1 MSSEIQA
8 ILFSLLSAV
17 VGFIVVFFQV
27 KTKEQKAKLEKIE
40 DEQKSHYAELKK
52 LKKDNALKKL
62 YTRCPQCDTEID
74 LTTVEIYEKEGDEN
88 AKL

>member
-1 MSSEIQA
+1 MNSEVQA
-8 ILFSLLSAV
+8 ILFSLLSAI
-17 VGFIVVFFQV
+17 VGFMVVFFQV

-40 DEQKSHYAELKK
+40 DEQKTHYAELKK

-74 LTTVEIYEKEGDEN
+74 LSTAEIYEKEGDEN
-88 AKL
+88 A

>member
-1 MSSEIQA
+1 MSNEIQA

-17 VGFIVVFFQV
+17 VGFLVVFFQV
-27 KTKEQKAKLEKIE
+27 KTKENKIKLEKIE
-40 DEQKSHYAELKK
+40 SEQKTHYEELTK

-74 LTTVEIYEKEGDEN
+74 LTTVEIYEKEDNNN
-88 AKL
+88 A

>member
-1 MSSEIQA
+1 MSNELQA
-8 ILFSLLSAV
+8 ILFSLLSAI
-17 VGFIVVFFQV
+17 VGFMVVFFQV

-40 DEQKSHYAELKK
+40 DEQKTHYAELKK

-74 LTTVEIYEKEGDEN
+74 LSTVEIYEKEGDEN
-88 AKL
+88 A

>member
-1 MSSEIQA
+1 MNSELQA

-27 KTKEQKAKLEKIE
+27 KTKEQKAKLKKIE
-40 DEQKSHYAELKK
+40 DEQKMHYEELTK
-52 LKKDNALKKL
+52 LKEDNALKKL

-74 LTTVEIYEKEGDEN
+74 LSTVKIYEKEDNGND
-88 AKL
+88 

>member
-1 MSSEIQA
+1 MSNELQA

-27 KTKEQKAKLEKIE
+27 KTKEQKTKLEKIE

-74 LTTVEIYEKEGDEN
+74 LSTVEIYEKEGDEN
-88 AKL
+88 A

>member
-1 MSSEIQA
+1 MSSELQA

-27 KTKEQKAKLEKIE
+27 KTKEQKAKLKKIE
-40 DEQKSHYAELKK
+40 DEQKSHYEELTK

-74 LTTVEIYEKEGDEN
+74 LSTVKIYEKEDN
-88 AKL
+88 NND

>member
-1 MSSEIQA
+1 MSNELQA
-8 ILFSLLSAV
+8 ILFSLLSAI

-74 LTTVEIYEKEGDEN
+74 LSTVEIYEKEGDEN
-88 AKL
+88 A

>member
-1 MSSEIQA
+1 MSSELQA

-40 DEQKSHYAELKK
+40 DEHVMSVPLLSSFNKYSEEQKQRFA
-52 LKKDNALKKL
+52 
-62 YTRCPQCDTEID
+62 TITID
-74 LTTVEIYEKEGDEN
+74 DIPEDILNTQ
-88 AKL
+88 

>member
-1 MSSEIQA
+1 MSNEIQA

-17 VGFIVVFFQV
+17 VGFLVVFFQV
-27 KTKEQKAKLEKIE
+27 KTKENKIKLEKIE
-40 DEQKSHYAELKK
+40 SEQKNHYEELSK

-62 YTRCPQCDTEID
+62 YTRCPQCNTEID

-88 AKL
+88 A

>member
-1 MSSEIQA
+1 MSNELQA

-40 DEQKSHYAELKK
+40 
-52 LKKDNALKKL
+52 
-62 YTRCPQCDTEID
+62 EID
-74 LTTVEIYEKEGDEN
+74 L
-88 AKL
+88 